1 MIFDEI
7 DILYSQIDNDL
18 SIKEFN
24 ARSISSETDEFQTM
38 LEREHNDQAYFLYI
52 FTRLERRIQELFDE
66 LIKNKIAT
74 STDDKEKNSW
84 RLMKQKQLYLM
95 DKVSFFAQAGG
106 TDYNLIY
113 SYKDKRD
120 NVAHGKITFVDI
132 PSTLV
137 DMRRLYI
144 DLDK

>member
-24 ARSISSETDEFQTM
+24 ARSINSESDEFQAM

-52 FTRLERRIQELFDE
+52 FIRLERRIQELFDK
-66 LIKNKIAT
+66 LIKNKIAIA
-74 STDDKEKNSW
+74 TDDKEKNTW
-84 RLMKQKQLYLM
+84 RLMKQKQLFLM
-95 DKVSFFAQAGG
+95 EKVSFFAPAGE

-113 SYKDKRD
+113 SYKNKRD
-120 NVAHGKITFVDI
+120 DVAHGKITSIDI
-132 PSTLV
+132 QSTLV
-137 DMRRLYI
+137 HMKRLYI
-144 DLDK
+144 DLDN